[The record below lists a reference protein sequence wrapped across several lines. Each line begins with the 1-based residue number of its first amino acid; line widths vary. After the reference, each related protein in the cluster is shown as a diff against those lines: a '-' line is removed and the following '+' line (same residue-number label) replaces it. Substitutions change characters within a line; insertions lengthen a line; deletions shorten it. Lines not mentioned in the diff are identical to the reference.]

1 MPITKEIWA
10 EAIVENLFA
19 ENSFLSKC
27 YRADDHVNQGKVVHI
42 PNAGAPSGVQ
52 KNRTVLPAAIAT
64 RTDVDLTFTLDEYTT
79 NPVRIAHAET
89 VELSYSKRES
99 IIKNDRAALDEQ
111 VARDTLFNWAPNL
124 RTNNKSVVLRTTGAN
139 VVAHAPA
146 ATGNRKSFTRADVK
160 AAMIA
165 LNKQNI
171 PKQGRY
177 AIIDSEMY
185 GQLLDS
191 MTEQQAEAFHSQ
203 ANLATGTIG
212 KLYGFDIY
220 ERAETVV
227 YETTGV
233 LPKVWGTGGA
243 ATDCAAA
250 LFWHE
255 GSVCAAL
262 GEHVAFED
270 EKSAT
275 NYGDVLSFL
284 VRAGGRA
291 MRADGKG
298 VVAVVQA
305 QGTGSS
311 AGSGTGI

>member
-1 MPITKEIWA
+1 MAITVEIWSD
-10 EAIVENLFA
+10 AIVENLFA
-19 ENSFLSKC
+19 DNSFLSRAF
-27 YRADDHVNQGKVVHI
+27 RADEYVNQGKVVHI
-42 PNAGAPSGVQ
+42 PNAGAPSGVE
-52 KNRTVLPAAIAT
+52 KNRTSLPAAITT

-79 NPVRIAHAET
+79 NPVRIGNAEK
-89 VELSYSKRES
+89 VELRYDKRS
-99 IIKNDRAALDEQ
+99 SVIKNDREALDDA
-111 VARDTLFNWAPNL
+111 VARDVLCSWAPNL
-124 RTNNKSVVLRTTGAN
+124 NTNNNSVILRTTGSN

-146 ATGNRKSFTRADVK
+146 AIGNRMALTRADIK
-160 AAMIA
+160 AAMLA
-165 LNKQNI
+165 MNKQNV
-171 PKQGRY
+171 PKKGRY

-185 GQLLDS
+185 SQLLDS
-191 MTEQQAEAFHSQ
+191 MTEQQAIAFHSQ

-227 YETTGV
+227 YETTGRV
-233 LPKVWGTGGA
+233 PKVWGTGGA

-298 VVAVVQA
+298 IVAVVQA
-305 QGTGSS
+305 LV
-311 AGSGTGI
+311 IEDEP